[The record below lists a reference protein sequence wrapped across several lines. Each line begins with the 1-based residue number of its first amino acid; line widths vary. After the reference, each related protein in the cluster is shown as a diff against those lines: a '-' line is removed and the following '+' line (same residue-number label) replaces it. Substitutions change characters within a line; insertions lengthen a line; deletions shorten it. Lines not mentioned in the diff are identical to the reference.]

1 MVETADYCRQVET
14 YLCQKNGGH
23 LVRIVGPAFTIVR
36 GWAEQGVPLKVAL
49 RGIDRT
55 CERANARGGRR
66 RPLRI
71 EFCEADVLDVFDD
84 WRRAIGL
91 NATRVAEEAGSFG
104 TDDGDAGP
112 VRPGG
117 SRKGPL
123 AAHIQRCV
131 SRLLAPK
138 TAADPAYDAVV
149 ARVTAAL
156 DELAAPAA
164 TARGDARAGIVARLA
179 ALDDELLEA
188 ARQRVD
194 ARLEAALRAEAD
206 VELAGFAGRMPADQ
220 LARARQRAVDR
231 LTRDAFNLPVLTF
244 D

>member
-23 LVRIVGPAFTIVR
+23 LVRIVGPAFEIVR

-55 CERANARGGRR
+55 CDRANARGGRR

-91 NATRVAEEAGSFG
+91 GAAAVAEASAEFGAGDG
-104 TDDGDAGP
+104 TP
-112 VRPGG
+112 SRPA

-131 SRLLAPK
+131 TRLLAPMAVPD
-138 TAADPAYDAVV
+138 AAFDAVV
-149 ARVTAAL
+149 ARVTREL
-156 DELAAPAA
+156 DELAATAA
-164 TARGDARAGIVARLA
+164 SARGDVRAGILERLA
-179 ALDDELLEA
+179 ALDAELLEA
-188 ARQRVD
+188 AHRRVD
-194 ARLEAALRAEAD
+194 ARLAAALKAEAD
-206 VELAGFAGRMPADQ
+206 AELAGFTGRMPADQ
-220 LARARQRAVDR
+220 LARARRLAADR
-231 LTRDAFNLPVLTF
+231 LTREAFNLPLLAF
-244 D
+244 E